1 MKELNN
7 LTVSTFPS
15 GEYLS
20 KVVHYANSTQSGGM
34 GVTHSNKKTYPRL
47 GDVIGFVPPNKINDV
62 AEKIMLVQRD
72 YGNRENRKNAR
83 LKYTIDNLTLPGFVG
98 KLHEYLG
105 YKLEEARPFKFDSN
119 IDRYGWAQGQD
130 GKWHFTMFVVSIFF
144 VSRLV
149 MLIGYSRKTDVSKT
163 RSTVFNTRLVYVK
176 LQRFTRVPSVLQPTN
191 T

>member
-1 MKELNN
+1 
-7 LTVSTFPS
+7 
-15 GEYLS
+15 
-20 KVVHYANSTQSGGM
+20 M

-105 YKLEEARPFKFDSN
+105 YKLEESRPYKFDSN

-130 GKWHFTMFVVSIFF
+130 GKWHFTMFIVSIS
-144 VSRLV
+144 VARLD
-149 MLIGYSRKTDVSKT
+149 MLIGSFRKTVVSKM
-163 RSTVFNTRLVYVK
+163 RSMVFNTRPGCVK
-176 LQRFTRVPSVLQPTN
+176 
-191 T
+191 